1 VGTRVSGVQCSGVQ
15 CMPFDSLCASIC
27 IAKRLCPLLSSPA
40 CRWLVVVGRTE
51 LELGACCMRSFAA
64 SALFVLPSARPRLIS
79 GTRLPWSEVSPAEG
93 PMVLRHRLSSTLPFR
108 EAVGGSRVHQR
119 ARSES
124 PDRTPIIGHSRSKVE
139 CGLGKNLRDSCK
151 SRCSNDLWSE
161 VIYWKCRSRVA
172 GWPPLR
178 HRNQRLAAVAVEL
191 LAAVQ
196 ER

>member
-1 VGTRVSGVQCSGVQ
+1 MACSAVV
-15 CMPFDSLCASIC
+15 CS
-27 IAKRLCPLLSSPA
+27 A
-40 CRWLVVVGRTE
+40 CRSTPCAPRFASLSACVPCCRHRRAGGWSWSEERSW
-51 LELGACCMRSFAA
+51 ELGACCMRSSAA

-93 PMVLRHRLSSTLPFR
+93 PMALRHRLSSTLPFR

-119 ARSES
+119 ARSGS

-151 SRCSNDLWSE
+151 SRCISDLWSE
-161 VIYWKCRSRVA
+161 VIYGKCRSRVA

-196 ER
+196 EH